1 VRDLLAGTEPAPGA
15 WVVSFIP
22 TGAVRPTVPFFQ
34 VMGPHQ
40 WWLGASYCRYDAS
53 VRTTIDLPDDI
64 HELVRYL
71 AASRGESLGA
81 TIAAVLENVI
91 DTEDRVTHAVRG
103 VQIDPKSGLL
113 SVSGGPLR
121 RAAEVRSLAYDE

>member
-1 VRDLLAGTEPAPGA
+1 
-15 WVVSFIP
+15 
-22 TGAVRPTVPFFQ
+22 
-34 VMGPHQ
+34 M
-40 WWLGASYCRYDAS
+40 
-53 VRTTIDLPDDI
+53 RTTIDLPDDI

>member
-1 VRDLLAGTEPAPGA
+1 MTRISWIVQLDDDPLRTAVDGLRATLTAAGHEESTDGSAEVVLVWADRPLPAE
-15 WVVSFIP
+15 
-22 TGAVRPTVPFFQ
+22 T
-34 VMGPHQ
+34 
-40 WWLGASYCRYDAS
+40 
-53 VRTTIDLPDDI
+53 
-64 HELVRYL
+64 L

>member
-1 VRDLLAGTEPAPGA
+1 MNVRSINKPRTLTES
-15 WVVSFIP
+15 VSKHSQAVLEEGRKNAFVKKWTPVLEKCREIP
-22 TGAVRPTVPFFQ
+22 RKK
-34 VMGPHQ
+34 
-40 WWLGASYCRYDAS
+40 LG
-53 VRTTIDLPDDI
+53 
-64 HELVRYL
+64 
-71 AASRGESLGA
+71 

>member
-1 VRDLLAGTEPAPGA
+1 M
-15 WVVSFIP
+15 SFIP
-22 TGAVRPTVPFFQ
+22 TGAVRPTVPFFHDP
-34 VMGPHQ
+34 M
-40 WWLGASYCRYDAS
+40 R
-53 VRTTIDLPDDI
+53 VRRFWNIDLPDDI